1 MVIFMKLVF
10 RRTKTHLATSKFPQQ
25 HDCGGNF
32 SINYGEELCTQIGG
46 FVKYYANKS

>member
-1 MVIFMKLVF
+1 MAILMKLVF
-10 RRTKTHLATSKFPQQ
+10 RRTKTHLGKFPQQ

-32 SINYGEELCTQIGG
+32 SKTYYEELWTRKGG